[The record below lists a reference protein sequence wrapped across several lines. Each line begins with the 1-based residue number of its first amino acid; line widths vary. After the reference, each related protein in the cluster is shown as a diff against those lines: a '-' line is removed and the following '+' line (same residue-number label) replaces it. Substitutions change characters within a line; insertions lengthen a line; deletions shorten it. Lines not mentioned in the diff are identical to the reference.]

1 MVDGFVDADLKAT
14 YNDQPTAFVFVPAP
28 DKMDIG
34 AYAKG
39 FRDYVERANAPG
51 SDILPEA
58 ARVDVL
64 FDNSVLFDA
73 RMKLISESALLGAF
87 MVMLVLI
94 LFLRPLVAF
103 WVTMGIITAF
113 AGGIMLLPYFG
124 VSWNILSTF
133 AVLLVIGVIV
143 DDAIV
148 VGENIHK
155 EVESGRREGVDAAI
169 VGTQLVLKPVVFGVL
184 TTIIAFLPWAFVTGP
199 SRAFT
204 QQITFVVICALVFS
218 IIECMLIL
226 PAHLAHMKKQAF
238 TGPSGRLVRAQRRIA
253 DSLIWFA
260 NKIYKPVLETALRF
274 RYATIVLFVGLF
286 GFSVG
291 VVSMRIVPFNF
302 MPQIEGGMVQVTID
316 LPEGTPFSRTLQI
329 RDQLQAGIH
338 SADDKLN
345 QQWSS
350 VLGELRRNRGEP
362 VDDDLSIIENASIV
376 ATSGRIQA
384 WVGLVQPED
393 RPETLTTKSITEVLR
408 SEVGPIQDAE
418 EVKFDFTQN
427 EEDSGVRF
435 SLNNENLDRLREA
448 SDYIQA
454 HLATYAAIYDI
465 GDNLSSSADEIQ
477 LSLRP
482 GAEALGI
489 TLADVSNQVRQAYYG
504 DQAMRLPRD
513 GEDVRVMVRLPEDT
527 RRNLDSLDDL
537 RVRTP
542 DGREIPITQVA
553 ELQYAPGI
561 NRIRRR
567 NRTRS
572 VTVFAEV
579 MGDGGRNRIIEDMN
593 INFWPDF
600 EKRFPDISRDFAG
613 GFEDEQAF
621 LGEVQRFMLMAIGA
635 MYILLAIAFR
645 SYAQPLLLMTAL
657 PFAFTGAV
665 FGHLILGIPMAM
677 FSLFGIAAAAGV
689 VINDN
694 LVLVDFVNRRREEG
708 VGAVQALIDGGV
720 SRFRPILLT
729 SVTTFV
735 GILPLIAERSVQAQF
750 LKPMV
755 ISLGWAVAFALFVSL
770 LLVPALY
777 AVGTEVGRIFRWS
790 WGGRPY
796 RSIGETYSGS
806 VTEEGDDLRGVP
818 APAE

>member
-1 MVDGFVDADLKAT
+1 
-14 YNDQPTAFVFVPAP
+14 
-28 DKMDIG
+28 
-34 AYAKG
+34 
-39 FRDYVERANAPG
+39 
-51 SDILPEA
+51 
-58 ARVDVL
+58 
-64 FDNSVLFDA
+64 
-73 RMKLISESALLGAF
+73 
-87 MVMLVLI
+87 
-94 LFLRPLVAF
+94 
-103 WVTMGIITAF
+103 
-113 AGGIMLLPYFG
+113 
-124 VSWNILSTF
+124 
-133 AVLLVIGVIV
+133 
-143 DDAIV
+143 
-148 VGENIHK
+148 
-155 EVESGRREGVDAAI
+155 
-169 VGTQLVLKPVVFGVL
+169 
-184 TTIIAFLPWAFVTGP
+184 
-199 SRAFT
+199 
-204 QQITFVVICALVFS
+204 
-218 IIECMLIL
+218 
-226 PAHLAHMKKQAF
+226 
-238 TGPSGRLVRAQRRIA
+238 
-253 DSLIWFA
+253 
-260 NKIYKPVLETALRF
+260 
-274 RYATIVLFVGLF
+274 
-286 GFSVG
+286 
-291 VVSMRIVPFNF
+291 
-302 MPQIEGGMVQVTID
+302 
-316 LPEGTPFSRTLQI
+316 
-329 RDQLQAGIH
+329 
-338 SADDKLN
+338 
-345 QQWSS
+345 
-350 VLGELRRNRGEP
+350 LRRNRGEP

-770 LLVPALY
+770 LLVPSLY